1 MVMRMS
7 SCYLATKT
15 ATGAFPV
22 EKRSLGRTGLSIAPI
37 VFGGNVFG
45 WTADEKTSFAL
56 LDAFFDAGF
65 NAIDTADVYSA
76 WVDGHV
82 GGESET
88 IIGKWL
94 KQSSVKRED
103 AVIVTKVGF
112 DNRGQ
117 KTGLSAKWIEEAVEA
132 SLKRLQTDYI
142 DLYLAHKPDADVPL
156 EETPAAFGKLKEQ
169 GKIRAIGC
177 SNYSASQL
185 QEALDTAAKNNLPRY
200 DVLQPEYNLYNRKD
214 FEGPLAE
221 LVAQRR
227 AEDRRELLLQ
237 PLLGA
242 DRGVHAHRIG
252 DAETREGVDLE
263 PLLVGRQHLLAFH
276 VHAENALVDILDA
289 VGEGHAQDE
298 PGARMAEALLGLVAV
313 HGALD
318 LPKAEDQRLLVLG
331 DDRKRLRQDDEQ
343 RDGADEQAQR
353 MAEQALEHHWPPF
366 AAASGAAFARRW
378 TSFSGR

>member
-1 MVMRMS
+1 MVMPAG
-7 SCYLATKT
+7 SCYLAIKT

-82 GGESET
+82 GGESEA

-94 KQSSVKRED
+94 KQSSVRRED

-117 KTGLSAKWIEEAVEA
+117 KTGLSARWIAEAVEA

-156 EETPAAFGKLKEQ
+156 EETLAAFAKLKEQ

-185 QEALDTAAKNNLPRY
+185 QDALDTAAKNNLPRY
-200 DVLQPEYNLYNRKD
+200 DVLQPEYNLYNRTD
-214 FEGPLAE
+214 FEGPLADLCVRQE
-221 LVAQRR
+221 IGVINYYSLAAGFLTGKYRAKADTEGVARSYR
-227 AEDRRELLLQ
+227 VGDYVNTRGLAI
-237 PLLGA
+237 LGA
-242 DRGVHAHRIG
+242 M
-252 DAETREGVDLE
+252 DAVAVETGAKLADIALAWLLRKSAVTAPIASATSLSQLESFKRAVDLK
-263 PLLVGRQHLLAFH
+263 LT
-276 VHAENALVDILDA
+276 
-289 VGEGHAQDE
+289 DE
-298 PGARMAEALLGLVAV
+298 MMALLDKA
-313 HGALD
+313 GA
-318 LPKAEDQRLLVLG
+318 
-331 DDRKRLRQDDEQ
+331 
-343 RDGADEQAQR
+343 
-353 MAEQALEHHWPPF
+353 
-366 AAASGAAFARRW
+366 
-378 TSFSGR
+378 